1 MPLTRPSASFSFF
14 PPFFPSFPLIL
25 NVSATVRF
33 LFSTL
38 STFYFWLQDTFT
50 SYFPNSKKKK
60 KKSLYL
66 SLLLSFQDGFPS
78 FREALIEVPACYL
91 KRRGWKRGCLQC
103 PQNTACLETGS
114 TIAMKRSSTRRQPTC
129 SYFLLLLTA
138 EQQLQQNNPH
148 AYQRIMH
155 PSPLLL
161 LLNGAHTQQAFHPLH
176 HVLSRF
182 LPFSSA

>member
-1 MPLTRPSASFSFF
+1 MSAQQLGFFF
-14 PPFFPSFPLIL
+14 PPFLHFIFDYRIRLPHI
-25 NVSATVRF
+25 F
-33 LFSTL
+33 LT
-38 STFYFWLQDTFT
+38 Q
-50 SYFPNSKKKK
+50 KKKK

-129 SYFLLLLTA
+129 SYFLLLLLLTA